1 MVNKE
6 RRHSVLGYSRCEGI
20 DFSFGCVPHAQTL
33 YLLRPCGILQ
43 ESKAELTLEGSRV
56 VGIRIAPV
64 SGRAMLTGRPLE
76 DFTVLVN
83 ARAQEIADKWN
94 AYFVGNK
101 HIEPQAITRRIKQQ
115 VTARRGA

>member
-1 MVNKE
+1 MPKLYTYFGLV
-6 RRHSVLGYSRCEGI
+6 VFFYSNEHYPVHVHG
-20 DFSFGCVPHAQTL
+20 L
-33 YLLRPCGILQ
+33 YGEQ

-56 VGIRIAPV
+56 VGIRIVPV

-94 AYFVGNK
+94 DYFVDNK
-101 HIEPQAITRRIKQQ
+101 RIQPQTITRRIKK
-115 VTARRGA
+115 